1 MFSARLVT
9 INEFYA
15 ACFNKGEKMG
25 NAFAVIFGLSFIF
38 AMTVIGALLACFIPE
53 NSFGKCFPY
62 LNGFSGG
69 VMVAASLWSLV
80 LPALG
85 SAGEH
90 AALKVALG
98 IALGGAFIFVFAFI
112 FPEDEK
118 AEFNRLFVAMTAHN
132 IPEGIAVGF
141 ALGSGILSGA
151 GVIAGISVALGIGLQ
166 NLPEGAAITLPARK
180 IYSKKTAFFKGVIS
194 GAIGF
199 IAVGFISVLMPYLM
213 AFAAGAMLFVVF
225 SELNADEKNDG
236 PKLAVGGIAGFI
248 LMMIMDV
255 VLG

>member
-1 MFSARLVT
+1 M
-9 INEFYA
+9 
-15 ACFNKGEKMG
+15 
-25 NAFAVIFGLSFIF
+25 
-38 AMTVIGALLACFIPE
+38 
-53 NSFGKCFPY
+53 
-62 LNGFSGG
+62 
-69 VMVAASLWSLV
+69 
-80 LPALG
+80 PALG

-180 IYSKKTAFFKGVIS
+180 IYSKKMAFFKGVIS
-194 GAIGF
+194 GAVEP
-199 IAVGFISVLMPYLM
+199 IAGLAGYFLCSYASRVMPYCM
-213 AFAAGAMLFVVF
+213 SFAAAAMIFTVF
-225 SELNADEKNDG
+225 SELAKDITEKPLIG
-236 PKLAVGGIAGFI
+236 PIGVCLGF
-248 LMMIMDV
+248 LFMMTLDV
-255 VLG
+255 LLG

>member
-1 MFSARLVT
+1 
-9 INEFYA
+9 
-15 ACFNKGEKMG
+15 MG

-85 SAGEH
+85 SAGGH

-132 IPEGIAVGF
+132 IP
-141 ALGSGILSGA
+141 
-151 GVIAGISVALGIGLQ
+151 
-166 NLPEGAAITLPARK
+166 
-180 IYSKKTAFFKGVIS
+180 
-194 GAIGF
+194 
-199 IAVGFISVLMPYLM
+199 
-213 AFAAGAMLFVVF
+213 
-225 SELNADEKNDG
+225 
-236 PKLAVGGIAGFI
+236 
-248 LMMIMDV
+248 
-255 VLG
+255 